1 MKKIIWITS
10 YPKSGNTWMRFLL
23 ANYFFNKEKIF
34 NYDIIDYIK
43 KFTTEIAFSHNDK
56 SPKNLNEISK
66 KWSLI
71 QKNWEVING
80 DVVFLKNHNA
90 NIEVNGNQF
99 LEELSALAIIHIVR
113 DPRDLI
119 ISGSNFWKKSYD
131 WVINKICN
139 ENLNLM
145 FGSEKQNYND
155 LEVHG
160 SWKLNFN
167 SWNNTKLKIPYILIR
182 YEDLIENCEKEFK
195 SVIIFLSKILGFV
208 PNMDQLKFA
217 IENSKF
223 DDLSNS
229 EKKYGFKEIS
239 NGQTFFNSGKR
250 GQWKNTLS
258 SDQISLIE
266 NYNYKEMKMLKY
278 L

>member
-23 ANYFFNKEKIF
+23 ANYFFNKEKVF

-43 KFTTEIAFSHNDK
+43 KFTTEIGFSHNDK
-56 SPKNLNEISK
+56 SPKSLNEISK

-71 QKNWEVING
+71 QKNWEIIDG

-90 NIEVNGNQF
+90 NIEVDGNQF

-119 ISGSNFWKKSYD
+119 ISGSNFWRKSHD

-139 ENLNLM
+139 ENLDLM
-145 FGSEKQNYND
+145 FGSENQNYND

-167 SWNNTKLKIPYILIR
+167 SWNNIKWKIPYILIR
-182 YEDLIENCEKEFK
+182 YEDLIENCEEKFE

-217 IENSKF
+217 VENSKF
-223 DDLSNS
+223 DNLSNN

-239 NGQTFFNSGKR
+239 NGQTFFNSGKI
-250 GQWKNTLS
+250 GQWKKTLS
-258 SDQISLIE
+258 SEQISIIE
-266 NYNYKEMKMLKY
+266 NYNFKEMKMLRY

>member
-23 ANYFFNKEKIF
+23 ANYFFNKEKVF

-43 KFTTEIAFSHNDK
+43 KFTTEIGFSHNDK

-90 NIEVNGNQF
+90 NIEVDGNQF

-119 ISGSNFWKKSYD
+119 ISGSNFWRKSHD

-139 ENLNLM
+139 ENLDLM
-145 FGSEKQNYND
+145 FGSENQNYND

-167 SWNNTKLKIPYILIR
+167 SWNNIKWKIPYILIR
-182 YEDLIENCEKEFK
+182 YEDLIENCEEKFE

-217 IENSKF
+217 VENSKF
-223 DDLSNS
+223 DNLSNN

-239 NGQTFFNSGKR
+239 NGQTFFNSGKI
-250 GQWKNTLS
+250 GQWKKTLS
-258 SDQISLIE
+258 SEQISIIE
-266 NYNYKEMKMLKY
+266 NYNFKEMKMLRY